1 MENPHSILKKVFGYD
16 GFRPGQ
22 EQIVSRLLA
31 GQDVLAVMPTGA
43 GKSICYQVPALLLP
57 GITIVVSPLV
67 SLMKDQVGA
76 LVQAGVA
83 AAFLN
88 NSLTD
93 NQKALML
100 RRAREGWYKIIY
112 VAPERLEMPGFQR
125 FAQEREISMVTVD
138 EAHCISQWGQD
149 FRPSYLR
156 IKEFV
161 ETLPKRPVIGA
172 FTATATAHVRDD
184 IRSHLDLHDPYEV
197 ITSFDRPNLYF
208 GTRRALP
215 SEKPRVLLDLVLK
228 ERDNA
233 GIIYC
238 STTKQVDETTRL
250 LQSRGIRA
258 AAYHAKLDPET
269 RRKNQ
274 DDFLYDRVQ
283 IMVATNAFGMGIDKP
298 NVRFVI
304 HYNMPKDLESYY
316 QEAGRAGRDGEP
328 ARCTLLYSGTDVRT
342 IRFFIDK
349 EMEADNGLPADVKA
363 EAARKAEERLKYMTF
378 YSTTPRCLRSFLL
391 NYFGETAAPRCGNCS
406 NCRMSEQAAEEMRQ
420 QAAQAK
426 ERAAASAKR
435 LAGARRRA
443 ADAEPL
449 SEADEKLL
457 AVCPAQA
464 AGREAEGARLYD
476 LQRRHPPRD
485 DTEEAPQ
492 PRRAAEH
499 HRRGRKESRP
509 LWPGLPPH
517 HRGRGGVTINEKRSG
532 FHIALPGGGKQN
544 ALLLH
549 RMRGEDLLILPPD
562 RLPGGKRL
570 GHIQQTLIG
579 AAAEAQGDIVL
590 CLDEAAVYEDV
601 QQGQQLVGDFAPGGT
616 RVLAGELLPRIAG
629 VAPNGL
635 VRVEGF
641 EIPDEGEK
649 LPLVFRLHGLA
660 AQKAQPGDV
669 GGLAGGKDLVADGL
683 VEGLAVAE
691 IPCHLVEAAG
701 AVVAA
706 PGDEHTR
713 PHAGAV
719 GDVIVFNG
727 SVIHGKYQKI
737 DSFRH
742 RLRDASEKV
751 TGVKRGP

>member
-22 EQIVSRLLA
+22 EEIVSRLLA

-125 FAQEREISMVTVD
+125 FAQEKLISMVTVD

-156 IKEFV
+156 IKAFV
-161 ETLPKRPVIGA
+161 DSLPKRPVVGA
-172 FTATATAHVRDD
+172 FTATATAHVRED
-184 IRSHLDLHDPYEV
+184 IRTHLELHTPYEV
-197 ITSFDRPNLYF
+197 TTSFDRPNLYF
-208 GTRRALP
+208 ATRRALP
-215 SEKPRVLLDLVLK
+215 SEKPKVLLDLVLR

-238 STTKQVDETTRL
+238 STTRQVDETTRL

-258 AAYHAKLDPET
+258 AAYHAKLDADT
-269 RRKNQ
+269 RRQNQ

-378 YSTTPRCLRSFLL
+378 YSTTPRCLRGFMLQ
-391 NYFGETAAPRCGNCS
+391 YFGEAAPAKCGNCS
-406 NCRMSEQAAEEMRQ
+406 NCLMAEEAARQMEQRAAE
-420 QAAQAK
+420 AK
-426 ERAAASAKR
+426 QRAAASTRR
-435 LAGARRRA
+435 LAEKPRRRP
-443 ADAEPL
+443 ADVELSAE
-449 SEADEKLL
+449 DEKLL
-457 AVCPAQA
+457 ADLYALRKRLASKQKIPAYLVFSDATLREMVQKKPFSTDELLNITGVGEKKA
-464 AGREAEGARLYD
+464 ARYGTIFLAAI
-476 LQRRHPPRD
+476 
-485 DTEEAPQ
+485 EEAVS
-492 PRRAAEH
+492 
-499 HRRGRKESRP
+499 SR
-509 LWPGLPPH
+509 
-517 HRGRGGVTINEKRSG
+517 
-532 FHIALPGGGKQN
+532 
-544 ALLLH
+544 
-549 RMRGEDLLILPPD
+549 
-562 RLPGGKRL
+562 
-570 GHIQQTLIG
+570 
-579 AAAEAQGDIVL
+579 
-590 CLDEAAVYEDV
+590 
-601 QQGQQLVGDFAPGGT
+601 
-616 RVLAGELLPRIAG
+616 
-629 VAPNGL
+629 
-635 VRVEGF
+635 
-641 EIPDEGEK
+641 
-649 LPLVFRLHGLA
+649 
-660 AQKAQPGDV
+660 
-669 GGLAGGKDLVADGL
+669 
-683 VEGLAVAE
+683 
-691 IPCHLVEAAG
+691 
-701 AVVAA
+701 
-706 PGDEHTR
+706 
-713 PHAGAV
+713 
-719 GDVIVFNG
+719 
-727 SVIHGKYQKI
+727 
-737 DSFRH
+737 
-742 RLRDASEKV
+742 
-751 TGVKRGP
+751 

>member
-1 MENPHSILKKVFGYD
+1 MESPHSILKKVFGYD
-16 GFRPGQ
+16 SFRPGQ
-22 EQIVSRLLA
+22 EEIVSRLLA

-156 IKEFV
+156 IKAFV
-161 ETLPKRPVIGA
+161 DSLPKRPVVGA
-172 FTATATAHVRDD
+172 FTATATAHVRED
-184 IRSHLDLHDPYEV
+184 IRTHLELH
-197 ITSFDRPNLYF
+197 R
-208 GTRRALP
+208 
-215 SEKPRVLLDLVLK
+215 
-228 ERDNA
+228 
-233 GIIYC
+233 
-238 STTKQVDETTRL
+238 QVDETTRL

-258 AAYHAKLDPET
+258 AAYHAKLDADT
-269 RRKNQ
+269 RRQNQ

-378 YSTTPRCLRSFLL
+378 YSTTPRCLRGYLL
-391 NYFGETAAPRCGNCS
+391 SYFGEAAPQKCENCS
-406 NCRMSEQAAEEMRQ
+406 NCLLAAQAAEQVEE
-420 QAAQAK
+420 QAAQARQ
-426 ERAAASAKR
+426 RAAASAKR
-435 LAGARRRA
+435 LAAASRRRA
-443 ADAEPL
+443 DEDAL

-457 AVCPAQA
+457 AA
-464 AGREAEGARLYD
+464 LY
-476 LQRRHPPRD
+476 
-485 DTEEAPQ
+485 
-492 PRRAAEH
+492 
-499 HRRGRKESRP
+499 
-509 LWPGLPPH
+509 
-517 HRGRGGVTINEKRSG
+517 
-532 FHIALPGGGKQN
+532 AL
-544 ALLLH
+544 
-549 RMRGEDLLILPPD
+549 R
-562 RLPGGKRL
+562 KRL
-570 GHIQQTLIG
+570 AAKQKLPAYMVFNDSTLRQMVLKKPLSVEELLNIPGVGEKKAARYGQEFLG
-579 AAAEAQGDIVL
+579 AIEETV
-590 CLDEAAVYEDV
+590 
-601 QQGQQLVGDFAPGGT
+601 GT
-616 RVLAGELLPRIAG
+616 R
-629 VAPNGL
+629 
-635 VRVEGF
+635 
-641 EIPDEGEK
+641 
-649 LPLVFRLHGLA
+649 
-660 AQKAQPGDV
+660 
-669 GGLAGGKDLVADGL
+669 
-683 VEGLAVAE
+683 
-691 IPCHLVEAAG
+691 
-701 AVVAA
+701 
-706 PGDEHTR
+706 
-713 PHAGAV
+713 
-719 GDVIVFNG
+719 
-727 SVIHGKYQKI
+727 
-737 DSFRH
+737 
-742 RLRDASEKV
+742 
-751 TGVKRGP
+751 

>member
-1 MENPHSILKKVFGYD
+1 MESPHSILKKVFGYD
-16 GFRPGQ
+16 SFRPGQ
-22 EQIVSRLLA
+22 EEIVSRLLA

-156 IKEFV
+156 IKAFV
-161 ETLPKRPVIGA
+161 DSLPKRPVVGA
-172 FTATATAHVRDD
+172 FTATATAHVRED
-184 IRSHLDLHDPYEV
+184 IRTHLELHTPYEV
-197 ITSFDRPNLYF
+197 TTSFDRPNLYF
-208 GTRRALP
+208 ATRRALP
-215 SEKPRVLLDLVLK
+215 SEKPKVLLDLVLR

-238 STTKQVDETTRL
+238 STTRQVDETTRL

-258 AAYHAKLDPET
+258 AAYHAKLDADT
-269 RRKNQ
+269 RRQNQ

-378 YSTTPRCLRSFLL
+378 YSTTPRCLRGYLL
-391 NYFGETAAPRCGNCS
+391 SYFGEAAPQKCENCS
-406 NCRMSEQAAEEMRQ
+406 NCLLVAQAAEQVEE
-420 QAAQAK
+420 QAAQARQ
-426 ERAAASAKR
+426 RAAASAKR
-435 LAGARRRA
+435 LAAASRRRA
-443 ADAEPL
+443 DEDAL

-457 AVCPAQA
+457 AA
-464 AGREAEGARLYD
+464 LY
-476 LQRRHPPRD
+476 
-485 DTEEAPQ
+485 
-492 PRRAAEH
+492 
-499 HRRGRKESRP
+499 
-509 LWPGLPPH
+509 
-517 HRGRGGVTINEKRSG
+517 
-532 FHIALPGGGKQN
+532 AL
-544 ALLLH
+544 
-549 RMRGEDLLILPPD
+549 R
-562 RLPGGKRL
+562 KRL
-570 GHIQQTLIG
+570 
-579 AAAEAQGDIVL
+579 AAKQ
-590 CLDEAAVYEDV
+590 
-601 QQGQQLVGDFAPGGT
+601 
-616 RVLAGELLPRIAG
+616 
-629 VAPNGL
+629 
-635 VRVEGF
+635 
-641 EIPDEGEK
+641 K
-649 LPLVFRLHGLA
+649 LPAWRNCSISPVWAR
-660 AQKAQPGDV
+660 K
-669 GGLAGGKDLVADGL
+669 
-683 VEGLAVAE
+683 
-691 IPCHLVEAAG
+691 
-701 AVVAA
+701 
-706 PGDEHTR
+706 R
-713 PHAGAV
+713 PPA
-719 GDVIVFNG
+719 
-727 SVIHGKYQKI
+727 
-737 DSFRH
+737 
-742 RLRDASEKV
+742 
-751 TGVKRGP
+751 TGRSS